1 MNLVI
6 LGKPNVLSNFLLKVT
21 IAVQLVLGNIDLFT
35 LFHLFIIGIAGK
47 IKFNSSSPLPHPSPL
62 PFGVRGKLPL
72 PPSPQRGKNPIIKGG
87 GG

>member
-35 LFHLFIIGIAGK
+35 LFHLYIIGIAGN
-47 IKFNSSSPLPHPSPL
+47 IKFHSKV
-62 PFGVRGKLPL
+62 G
-72 PPSPQRGKNPIIKGG
+72 IINTLFSVLIGLSLIY
-87 GG
+87 

>member
-47 IKFNSSSPLPHPSPL
+47 IKFNSSSPLTPPSCS
-62 PFGVRGKLPL
+62 
-72 PPSPQRGKNPIIKGG
+72 PPSPTPPFG
-87 GG
+87 